1 MPDINFDDFSKT
13 ISNAAETVGKKTELF
28 LEIQKMKSQ
37 IHSAK
42 RAVEKS
48 YKDLGELIYQR
59 YDAGEGVDSEVA
71 LICED
76 ISQMK
81 AVISD
86 LKEELALKRGRK
98 ICPVC
103 QAEVAAESVYC
114 MKCGSKIVAEQDD
127 RDVFEKD
134 EQEETVTEPREEEKE
149 EQGEE

>member
-81 AVISD
+81 AVISE

-127 RDVFEKD
+127 RDVFEED
-134 EQEETVTEPREEEKE
+134 EQEETVTEPGEEEKE

>member
-127 RDVFEKD
+127 RDVFEED
-134 EQEETVTEPREEEKE
+134 EQEETVTEPGEEEKE